1 MERVGS
7 RIDED
12 GMLVRQR
19 GQLLFRRARGGRF
32 NIEDGSKLGLSIEQ
46 PGRLV
51 GTLVAEQTVTIERF
65 TAEA

>member
-1 MERVGS
+1 MERVGT

-12 GMLVRQR
+12 GMLVRQQ

-32 NIEDGSKLGLSIEQ
+32 TVEGVSTSGLSIGQ
-46 PGRLV
+46 SGRLV

-65 TAEA
+65 TPEA

>member
-19 GQLLFRRARGGRF
+19 GQLLFRRTRGGRF
-32 NIEDGSKLGLSIEQ
+32 TIEGVATSGLSIGQ
-46 PGRLV
+46 SGRLV

-65 TAEA
+65 TPEA

>member
-12 GMLVRQR
+12 GMLVGQR

-32 NIEDGSKLGLSIEQ
+32 TIDGVAKSGLSMGQ
-46 PGRLV
+46 SGRLV

-65 TAEA
+65 TPEA